1 MKLARWEPF
10 GRDFATLANRFNR
23 AFDLNLSDDDRESV
37 SLWRPAVD
45 IFEEKDDVVIKAELP
60 GMNKDDIDLRVENNV
75 LTLTGQRK
83 REKEVTEDG
92 YFRSERAYGTFSRS
106 FTLPTTVNVNKIAA
120 SYKDG
125 VLSVNLPKAEEA
137 KPKRIRIQAA

>member
-1 MKLARWEPF
+1 MKLVRWEPF
-10 GRDFATLANRFNR
+10 GRDFMTLANRFNR
-23 AFDLNLSDDDRESV
+23 AFEQHLGDDDRESV

-45 IFEEKDDVVIKAELP
+45 IFEEKDNVVIKAELP

-106 FTLPTTVNVNKIAA
+106 FTLPTTVDVSKIEA

-137 KPKRIRIQAA
+137 KPKQIDVKVA

>member
-1 MKLARWEPF
+1 MNLVQWEPF
-10 GRDFATLANRFNR
+10 SRDFAALANRFNR
-23 AFDLNLSDDDRESV
+23 AFDRNPSDDNRESV

-106 FTLPTTVNVNKIAA
+106 FTLPTTVDVSKIAA

-137 KPKRIRIQAA
+137 KPKQIDVKVA

>member
-1 MKLARWEPF
+1 
-10 GRDFATLANRFNR
+10 LANRLNR
-23 AFDLNLSDDDRESV
+23 AFDLHLRDDDRESM
-37 SLWRPAVD
+37 SLWNPAVD

-83 REKEVTEDG
+83 REKEVNEDG

-106 FTLPTTVNVNKIAA
+106 FTLPTTVDVGKIAA

-125 VLSVNLPKAEEA
+125 VLTINLPKAEEA
-137 KPKRIRIQAA
+137 KPKQIDVKVA